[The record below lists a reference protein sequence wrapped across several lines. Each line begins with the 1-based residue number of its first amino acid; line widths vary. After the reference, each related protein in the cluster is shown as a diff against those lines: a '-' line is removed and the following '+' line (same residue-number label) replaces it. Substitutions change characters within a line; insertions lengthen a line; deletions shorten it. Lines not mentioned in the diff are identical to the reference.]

1 MTPERLLYLLIL
13 MKDIPIEY
21 LFIDE
26 AHKISKKDGRSAFY
40 YKVVDMLSQRSTP
53 PHIIFASPNIPNPE
67 VYLQLIPDVANRE
80 NYKIATKFSPV
91 NQEKFLIDFK
101 CFELHYYNE
110 ATQKLTKYCSFPEDK
125 GLLDFVHE
133 LGEGARSIVY
143 SNSKDNVVEYALQ
156 YATQL
161 QPLHDS
167 DLDVLAQDI
176 RQDVHGD
183 YYLADIVE
191 KGVAYHMGYLP
202 STIRARIESLYK
214 DGKIHTLF
222 CTSTLLEGVNLP
234 ADNLFITSHKNGGD
248 MSPVDFRNLMGR
260 VGRIEF
266 NLYGNVFLVCIK
278 RKTKKERFLHL
289 LQEKIVPQQL
299 SLATALTPEQKTG
312 IVSVLKSGQAE
323 IPKDGSLPPAEYSLI
338 RKVANILLKDIV
350 SGRASRVKKE
360 FSDVLSPEDE
370 AAIVAAFAGREH
382 SLDDDINL
390 SLDQTERLAREIRS
404 GRLHYPAIRIGG
416 KADYNELRN
425 FLERLCDIFK
435 WETYEYDTLGFR
447 NKLSG
452 AHTKLSH
459 YAFVLNQWVSGM
471 SLNHMVTDSI
481 DYYRSTGKGK
491 VLPSELISELINDK
505 RHYEWLPVSLTET
518 GPYKDVLS
526 YFSSILGIEVIRPED
541 LRSYFNDNH
550 SFLENRDND
559 WLVRLYKL
567 YETVPNIFSE
577 SNYRNILDAVIV
589 RTASNRMVA
598 PYRKSQSSY
607 LPNVF
612 LPSKKA
618 MQAEVEFVHPYL
630 FEKCR
635 AFFENVLHLKTPNE
649 YEHFVKS
656 LEKRYAGTDFSGSFE
671 EHVQD
676 IHALVKYLRNSD
688 YEADLRQIVRK
699 AFYIKCRSGGK
710 AYWARPHSKVI
721 RFPQSETGLMLEQ
734 YYKGIAP
741 DIYFVD
747 FDAYQSAGITFDDLR
762 ALGVTDKIITGDEK
776 TWGEY
781 YTGNPGRQPEWRTTG
796 DFRWKL
802 GIDKLE
808 EALLYISQH
817 AKAKDAL
824 IKSQVIFK
832 TLQENMSRL
841 VGTVYIGGGTPNKYD
856 EPADVIHTLNRDGF
870 NWRFSDWNGKWLY
883 TESGELVSHKAISK
897 HDLNKAL
904 YGKVSLDSNL
914 YDILGFKKGKID
926 QHEAIVKDYDALPDE
941 KKQSYFEIELERRFH
956 ITPEQLSR
964 EFGGLSLQEG
974 SSGQSEEDEFEFP
987 TGSVKN
993 WEALKKHAAQIL
1005 SYASPTVYATVV
1017 RRIRVSRP
1025 QDDVRAYLMNMYR
1038 VNSSYRYACQLCHKP
1053 FSNVEMCQLE
1063 QKPDVELDPLNVCL
1077 CPNCAAKFRTLRND
1091 KYLADRLIDS
1101 ILDVSENEIEEN
1113 DHVSV
1118 AINDY
1123 DFWFTP
1129 THIAEIIELLKL
1141 KKKAAEERKAQPQ
1154 TASKPNAKAVAKAP
1168 ESNRAAPVQPV
1179 KEETPPSTPEPEEE
1193 GLQSDTSAYGE
1204 LIGRRVFHKSKKAY
1218 ARVVGCDGEYV
1229 VLNFESGDKAGQDVR
1244 YNLTMCLNNGWIEV
1258 VD

>member
-1 MTPERLLYLLIL
+1 MEETTIGAVLFDGIEENPYLNELYDAILYNYGRQLFGLTNLPEKEISVPAALRFADILSKSVHTQNEETHKLWAQEIVALLNALRPDDELIQYYLGSVLTSVSNFRGVSLKAADYVSADFLDRIFTQVSKEYLRIPEAENEYFFRAQKEIYEKFNEPYFSYSAPTSLGKSYIMRTFIREQIAKGKQCNFAIIVPTKALINETTEKLTEVLGPELKEKNYRIVTSAGAMALEEEHNFIFAMTPERLLYLLIL

-67 VYLQLIPDVANRE
+67 VYLQLILDVANRE

-404 GRLHYPAIRIGG
+404 GTLHYPAIRIGG

-491 VLPSELISELINDK
+491 VKLKGQYVAFKDEAPYVNALISGMLEDIEDVILFRIANYFLRFSQEYRACFPDASFTDWYELVEYGTTNP
-505 RHYEWLPVSLTET
+505 EAVWLQ
-518 GPYKDVLS
+518 
-526 YFSSILGIEVIRPED
+526 
-541 LRSYFNDNH
+541 
-550 SFLENRDND
+550 
-559 WLVRLYKL
+559 
-567 YETVPNIFSE
+567 
-577 SNYRNILDAVIV
+577 RNGFTREAAAYI
-589 RTASNRMVA
+589 T
-598 PYRKSQSSY
+598 
-607 LPNVF
+607 
-612 LPSKKA
+612 
-618 MQAEVEFVHPYL
+618 
-630 FEKCR
+630 
-635 AFFENVLHLKTPNE
+635 
-649 YEHFVKS
+649 
-656 LEKRYAGTDFSGSFE
+656 EKRS
-671 EHVQD
+671 
-676 IHALVKYLRNSD
+676 
-688 YEADLRQIVRK
+688 
-699 AFYIKCRSGGK
+699 
-710 AYWARPHSKVI
+710 
-721 RFPQSETGLMLEQ
+721 Q
-734 YYKGIAP
+734 Y
-741 DIYFVD
+741 
-747 FDAYQSAGITFDDLR
+747 ITFDDNDQLR
-762 ALGVTDKIITGDEK
+762 LK
-776 TWGEY
+776 
-781 YTGNPGRQPEWRTTG
+781 P
-796 DFRWKL
+796 
-802 GIDKLE
+802 
-808 EALLYISQH
+808 ALLECENRSIRRE
-817 AKAKDAL
+817 AE
-824 IKSQVIFK
+824 QVQYNSPEIY
-832 TLQENMSRL
+832 L
-841 VGTVYIGGGTPNKYD
+841 
-856 EPADVIHTLNRDGF
+856 
-870 NWRFSDWNGKWLY
+870 
-883 TESGELVSHKAISK
+883 ES
-897 HDLNKAL
+897 
-904 YGKVSLDSNL
+904 
-914 YDILGFKKGKID
+914 
-926 QHEAIVKDYDALPDE
+926 
-941 KKQSYFEIELERRFH
+941 
-956 ITPEQLSR
+956 
-964 EFGGLSLQEG
+964 
-974 SSGQSEEDEFEFP
+974 
-987 TGSVKN
+987 
-993 WEALKKHAAQIL
+993 
-1005 SYASPTVYATVV
+1005 
-1017 RRIRVSRP
+1017 
-1025 QDDVRAYLMNMYR
+1025 
-1038 VNSSYRYACQLCHKP
+1038 
-1053 FSNVEMCQLE
+1053 
-1063 QKPDVELDPLNVCL
+1063 
-1077 CPNCAAKFRTLRND
+1077 
-1091 KYLADRLIDS
+1091 
-1101 ILDVSENEIEEN
+1101 
-1113 DHVSV
+1113 
-1118 AINDY
+1118 
-1123 DFWFTP
+1123 
-1129 THIAEIIELLKL
+1129 
-1141 KKKAAEERKAQPQ
+1141 
-1154 TASKPNAKAVAKAP
+1154 
-1168 ESNRAAPVQPV
+1168 
-1179 KEETPPSTPEPEEE
+1179 
-1193 GLQSDTSAYGE
+1193 
-1204 LIGRRVFHKSKKAY
+1204 
-1218 ARVVGCDGEYV
+1218 
-1229 VLNFESGDKAGQDVR
+1229 
-1244 YNLTMCLNNGWIEV
+1244 
-1258 VD
+1258 

>member
-1 MTPERLLYLLIL
+1 MEETTIGAVLFDGIEENPYLNELYDAILYNYGRQLFGLTNLPEKEISVPAALRFADILSKSVHTQNEETHKLWAQEIVALLNALRPDDELIQYYLGSVLTSVSNFRGVSLKAADYVSADFLDRIFTQVSKEYLRIPEAENEYFFRAQKEIYEKFNEPYFSYSAPTSLGKSYIMRTFIREQIAKGKQCNFAIIVPTKALINETTEKLTEVLGPELKEKNYRIVTSAGAMALEEEHNFIFAMTPERLLYLLIL

-382 SLDDDINL
+382 SLDSDINL

-447 NKLSG
+447 NKSSG

-491 VLPSELISELINDK
+491 VKLKGQYVAFKDEAPYVNALISGMLEDIEDVILFRIANYFLRFSQEYRACFPDASFTDWYELVEYGTTNP
-505 RHYEWLPVSLTET
+505 EAVWLQ
-518 GPYKDVLS
+518 
-526 YFSSILGIEVIRPED
+526 
-541 LRSYFNDNH
+541 
-550 SFLENRDND
+550 
-559 WLVRLYKL
+559 
-567 YETVPNIFSE
+567 
-577 SNYRNILDAVIV
+577 RNGFTREAAAYI
-589 RTASNRMVA
+589 T
-598 PYRKSQSSY
+598 
-607 LPNVF
+607 
-612 LPSKKA
+612 
-618 MQAEVEFVHPYL
+618 
-630 FEKCR
+630 
-635 AFFENVLHLKTPNE
+635 
-649 YEHFVKS
+649 
-656 LEKRYAGTDFSGSFE
+656 EKRS
-671 EHVQD
+671 
-676 IHALVKYLRNSD
+676 
-688 YEADLRQIVRK
+688 
-699 AFYIKCRSGGK
+699 
-710 AYWARPHSKVI
+710 
-721 RFPQSETGLMLEQ
+721 Q
-734 YYKGIAP
+734 Y
-741 DIYFVD
+741 
-747 FDAYQSAGITFDDLR
+747 ITFDDNDQLR
-762 ALGVTDKIITGDEK
+762 LK
-776 TWGEY
+776 
-781 YTGNPGRQPEWRTTG
+781 P
-796 DFRWKL
+796 
-802 GIDKLE
+802 
-808 EALLYISQH
+808 ALLECENRSIRRE
-817 AKAKDAL
+817 AE
-824 IKSQVIFK
+824 QVQYNSPEIY
-832 TLQENMSRL
+832 L
-841 VGTVYIGGGTPNKYD
+841 
-856 EPADVIHTLNRDGF
+856 
-870 NWRFSDWNGKWLY
+870 
-883 TESGELVSHKAISK
+883 ES
-897 HDLNKAL
+897 
-904 YGKVSLDSNL
+904 
-914 YDILGFKKGKID
+914 
-926 QHEAIVKDYDALPDE
+926 
-941 KKQSYFEIELERRFH
+941 
-956 ITPEQLSR
+956 
-964 EFGGLSLQEG
+964 
-974 SSGQSEEDEFEFP
+974 
-987 TGSVKN
+987 
-993 WEALKKHAAQIL
+993 
-1005 SYASPTVYATVV
+1005 
-1017 RRIRVSRP
+1017 
-1025 QDDVRAYLMNMYR
+1025 
-1038 VNSSYRYACQLCHKP
+1038 
-1053 FSNVEMCQLE
+1053 
-1063 QKPDVELDPLNVCL
+1063 
-1077 CPNCAAKFRTLRND
+1077 
-1091 KYLADRLIDS
+1091 
-1101 ILDVSENEIEEN
+1101 
-1113 DHVSV
+1113 
-1118 AINDY
+1118 
-1123 DFWFTP
+1123 
-1129 THIAEIIELLKL
+1129 
-1141 KKKAAEERKAQPQ
+1141 
-1154 TASKPNAKAVAKAP
+1154 
-1168 ESNRAAPVQPV
+1168 
-1179 KEETPPSTPEPEEE
+1179 
-1193 GLQSDTSAYGE
+1193 
-1204 LIGRRVFHKSKKAY
+1204 
-1218 ARVVGCDGEYV
+1218 
-1229 VLNFESGDKAGQDVR
+1229 
-1244 YNLTMCLNNGWIEV
+1244 
-1258 VD
+1258 

>member
-1 MTPERLLYLLIL
+1 MEETTIGAVLFDGIEENLYLNELYDAILYNYGRQLFGLTNLPEKEISVPAALRFADILSKSVHTQNEETHKLWAQEIVALLNALRPDDELIQYYLGSVLTSVSNFRGVSLKAADYVSADLLDRVFTQVSKEYLRIPEAENEYFFRAQKEIYEKFNEPYFSYSAPTSLGKSYIMRTFIREQIAKGRQCNFAIIVPTKALINETTEKLTEVLGPELKEKNYRIVTSAGAMALEEEHNFIFAMTPERLLYLLIL

-40 YKVVDMLSQRSTP
+40 YKVVDMLSQRSAP

-447 NKLSG
+447 NKSSG

-471 SLNHMVTDSI
+471 SLSHMVTDSI

-491 VLPSELISELINDK
+491 VKLKGQYVAFKDEAPYVNALISGMLEDIEDVILFRIANYFLRFSQEYRACFPDASFTDWYELVEYGTTNP
-505 RHYEWLPVSLTET
+505 EAVWLQ
-518 GPYKDVLS
+518 
-526 YFSSILGIEVIRPED
+526 
-541 LRSYFNDNH
+541 
-550 SFLENRDND
+550 
-559 WLVRLYKL
+559 
-567 YETVPNIFSE
+567 
-577 SNYRNILDAVIV
+577 RNGFTREAAAYI
-589 RTASNRMVA
+589 T
-598 PYRKSQSSY
+598 
-607 LPNVF
+607 
-612 LPSKKA
+612 
-618 MQAEVEFVHPYL
+618 
-630 FEKCR
+630 
-635 AFFENVLHLKTPNE
+635 
-649 YEHFVKS
+649 
-656 LEKRYAGTDFSGSFE
+656 EKRS
-671 EHVQD
+671 
-676 IHALVKYLRNSD
+676 
-688 YEADLRQIVRK
+688 
-699 AFYIKCRSGGK
+699 
-710 AYWARPHSKVI
+710 
-721 RFPQSETGLMLEQ
+721 Q
-734 YYKGIAP
+734 Y
-741 DIYFVD
+741 
-747 FDAYQSAGITFDDLR
+747 ITFDDNDQLR
-762 ALGVTDKIITGDEK
+762 LK
-776 TWGEY
+776 
-781 YTGNPGRQPEWRTTG
+781 P
-796 DFRWKL
+796 
-802 GIDKLE
+802 
-808 EALLYISQH
+808 ALLECENRSIRRE
-817 AKAKDAL
+817 AE
-824 IKSQVIFK
+824 QV
-832 TLQENMSRL
+832 QYNS
-841 VGTVYIGGGTPNKYD
+841 P
-856 EPADVIHTLNRDGF
+856 
-870 NWRFSDWNGKWLY
+870 
-883 TESGELVSHKAISK
+883 
-897 HDLNKAL
+897 
-904 YGKVSLDSNL
+904 
-914 YDILGFKKGKID
+914 
-926 QHEAIVKDYDALPDE
+926 
-941 KKQSYFEIELERRFH
+941 EI
-956 ITPEQLSR
+956 
-964 EFGGLSLQEG
+964 
-974 SSGQSEEDEFEFP
+974 
-987 TGSVKN
+987 
-993 WEALKKHAAQIL
+993 
-1005 SYASPTVYATVV
+1005 
-1017 RRIRVSRP
+1017 
-1025 QDDVRAYLMNMYR
+1025 
-1038 VNSSYRYACQLCHKP
+1038 
-1053 FSNVEMCQLE
+1053 
-1063 QKPDVELDPLNVCL
+1063 
-1077 CPNCAAKFRTLRND
+1077 
-1091 KYLADRLIDS
+1091 YLAS
-1101 ILDVSENEIEEN
+1101 
-1113 DHVSV
+1113 
-1118 AINDY
+1118 
-1123 DFWFTP
+1123 
-1129 THIAEIIELLKL
+1129 
-1141 KKKAAEERKAQPQ
+1141 
-1154 TASKPNAKAVAKAP
+1154 
-1168 ESNRAAPVQPV
+1168 
-1179 KEETPPSTPEPEEE
+1179 
-1193 GLQSDTSAYGE
+1193 
-1204 LIGRRVFHKSKKAY
+1204 
-1218 ARVVGCDGEYV
+1218 
-1229 VLNFESGDKAGQDVR
+1229 
-1244 YNLTMCLNNGWIEV
+1244 
-1258 VD
+1258 

>member
-1 MTPERLLYLLIL
+1 MEETTIGAVLFDGIEENPYLNELYDAILYNYGRQLFGLTNLPEKEISVPAALRFADILSKSVHTQNEETHKLWAQEIVALLNALRPDDELIQYYLGSVLTSVSNFRGVSLKAADYVSADLLDRIFTQVSKEYLRIPEAENEYFFRAQKEIYEKFNEPYFSYSAPTSLGKSYIMRTFIREQIAKGKQCNFAIIVPTKALINETTEKLTEVLGPELKEKNYRIVTSAGAMALEEEHNFIFAMTPERLLYLLIL

-323 IPKDGSLPPAEYSLI
+323 TPKDGSLPPAEYSLI

-390 SLDQTERLAREIRS
+390 SLDQTEQLAREIRS

-447 NKLSG
+447 NKSSG

-491 VLPSELISELINDK
+491 VKLKGQYVAFKDEAPYVNALISGMLEDIEDVILFRIANYFLRFSQEYRACFPDASFTDWYELVEYGTTNP
-505 RHYEWLPVSLTET
+505 EAVWLQ
-518 GPYKDVLS
+518 
-526 YFSSILGIEVIRPED
+526 
-541 LRSYFNDNH
+541 
-550 SFLENRDND
+550 
-559 WLVRLYKL
+559 
-567 YETVPNIFSE
+567 
-577 SNYRNILDAVIV
+577 RNGFTREAAAYI
-589 RTASNRMVA
+589 T
-598 PYRKSQSSY
+598 
-607 LPNVF
+607 
-612 LPSKKA
+612 
-618 MQAEVEFVHPYL
+618 
-630 FEKCR
+630 
-635 AFFENVLHLKTPNE
+635 
-649 YEHFVKS
+649 
-656 LEKRYAGTDFSGSFE
+656 EKRS
-671 EHVQD
+671 
-676 IHALVKYLRNSD
+676 
-688 YEADLRQIVRK
+688 
-699 AFYIKCRSGGK
+699 
-710 AYWARPHSKVI
+710 
-721 RFPQSETGLMLEQ
+721 Q
-734 YYKGIAP
+734 Y
-741 DIYFVD
+741 
-747 FDAYQSAGITFDDLR
+747 ITFDDNDQLR
-762 ALGVTDKIITGDEK
+762 LK
-776 TWGEY
+776 
-781 YTGNPGRQPEWRTTG
+781 P
-796 DFRWKL
+796 
-802 GIDKLE
+802 
-808 EALLYISQH
+808 ALLECENRSIRRE
-817 AKAKDAL
+817 AE
-824 IKSQVIFK
+824 QVQYNSPEIY
-832 TLQENMSRL
+832 L
-841 VGTVYIGGGTPNKYD
+841 
-856 EPADVIHTLNRDGF
+856 
-870 NWRFSDWNGKWLY
+870 
-883 TESGELVSHKAISK
+883 ES
-897 HDLNKAL
+897 
-904 YGKVSLDSNL
+904 
-914 YDILGFKKGKID
+914 
-926 QHEAIVKDYDALPDE
+926 
-941 KKQSYFEIELERRFH
+941 
-956 ITPEQLSR
+956 
-964 EFGGLSLQEG
+964 
-974 SSGQSEEDEFEFP
+974 
-987 TGSVKN
+987 
-993 WEALKKHAAQIL
+993 
-1005 SYASPTVYATVV
+1005 
-1017 RRIRVSRP
+1017 
-1025 QDDVRAYLMNMYR
+1025 
-1038 VNSSYRYACQLCHKP
+1038 
-1053 FSNVEMCQLE
+1053 
-1063 QKPDVELDPLNVCL
+1063 
-1077 CPNCAAKFRTLRND
+1077 
-1091 KYLADRLIDS
+1091 
-1101 ILDVSENEIEEN
+1101 
-1113 DHVSV
+1113 
-1118 AINDY
+1118 
-1123 DFWFTP
+1123 
-1129 THIAEIIELLKL
+1129 
-1141 KKKAAEERKAQPQ
+1141 
-1154 TASKPNAKAVAKAP
+1154 
-1168 ESNRAAPVQPV
+1168 
-1179 KEETPPSTPEPEEE
+1179 
-1193 GLQSDTSAYGE
+1193 
-1204 LIGRRVFHKSKKAY
+1204 
-1218 ARVVGCDGEYV
+1218 
-1229 VLNFESGDKAGQDVR
+1229 
-1244 YNLTMCLNNGWIEV
+1244 
-1258 VD
+1258 

>member
-1 MTPERLLYLLIL
+1 MEETTIGAVLFDGIEENPYLNELYDAILYNYGRQLFGLTNLPEKEISVPAALRFADILSKSVHTQNEETHKLWAQEIVALLNALRPDDELIQYYLGSVLTSVSNFRGVSLKAADYVSADFLDRIFTQVSKEYLRIPEAENEYFFRAQKEIYEKFNEPYFSYSAPTSLGKSYIMRTFIREQIAKGKQCNFAIIVPTKALINETTEKLTEVLGPELKEKNYRIVTSAGAMALEEEHNFIFAMTPERLLYLLIL

-370 AAIVAAFAGREH
+370 AAIVAAFAGRKH

-447 NKLSG
+447 NKSSG

-491 VLPSELISELINDK
+491 VKLKGQYVAFKDEAPYVNALISGMLEDIEDVILFRIANYFLRFSQEYRACFPDASFTDWYELVEYGTTNP
-505 RHYEWLPVSLTET
+505 EAVWLQ
-518 GPYKDVLS
+518 
-526 YFSSILGIEVIRPED
+526 
-541 LRSYFNDNH
+541 
-550 SFLENRDND
+550 
-559 WLVRLYKL
+559 
-567 YETVPNIFSE
+567 
-577 SNYRNILDAVIV
+577 RNGFTREAAAYI
-589 RTASNRMVA
+589 T
-598 PYRKSQSSY
+598 
-607 LPNVF
+607 
-612 LPSKKA
+612 
-618 MQAEVEFVHPYL
+618 
-630 FEKCR
+630 
-635 AFFENVLHLKTPNE
+635 
-649 YEHFVKS
+649 
-656 LEKRYAGTDFSGSFE
+656 EKRS
-671 EHVQD
+671 
-676 IHALVKYLRNSD
+676 
-688 YEADLRQIVRK
+688 
-699 AFYIKCRSGGK
+699 
-710 AYWARPHSKVI
+710 
-721 RFPQSETGLMLEQ
+721 Q
-734 YYKGIAP
+734 Y
-741 DIYFVD
+741 
-747 FDAYQSAGITFDDLR
+747 ITFDDNDQLR
-762 ALGVTDKIITGDEK
+762 LK
-776 TWGEY
+776 
-781 YTGNPGRQPEWRTTG
+781 P
-796 DFRWKL
+796 
-802 GIDKLE
+802 
-808 EALLYISQH
+808 ALLECENRSIRRE
-817 AKAKDAL
+817 AE
-824 IKSQVIFK
+824 QV
-832 TLQENMSRL
+832 QYNS
-841 VGTVYIGGGTPNKYD
+841 P
-856 EPADVIHTLNRDGF
+856 
-870 NWRFSDWNGKWLY
+870 
-883 TESGELVSHKAISK
+883 
-897 HDLNKAL
+897 
-904 YGKVSLDSNL
+904 
-914 YDILGFKKGKID
+914 
-926 QHEAIVKDYDALPDE
+926 
-941 KKQSYFEIELERRFH
+941 EI
-956 ITPEQLSR
+956 
-964 EFGGLSLQEG
+964 
-974 SSGQSEEDEFEFP
+974 
-987 TGSVKN
+987 
-993 WEALKKHAAQIL
+993 
-1005 SYASPTVYATVV
+1005 
-1017 RRIRVSRP
+1017 
-1025 QDDVRAYLMNMYR
+1025 
-1038 VNSSYRYACQLCHKP
+1038 
-1053 FSNVEMCQLE
+1053 
-1063 QKPDVELDPLNVCL
+1063 
-1077 CPNCAAKFRTLRND
+1077 
-1091 KYLADRLIDS
+1091 YLAS
-1101 ILDVSENEIEEN
+1101 
-1113 DHVSV
+1113 
-1118 AINDY
+1118 
-1123 DFWFTP
+1123 
-1129 THIAEIIELLKL
+1129 
-1141 KKKAAEERKAQPQ
+1141 
-1154 TASKPNAKAVAKAP
+1154 
-1168 ESNRAAPVQPV
+1168 
-1179 KEETPPSTPEPEEE
+1179 
-1193 GLQSDTSAYGE
+1193 
-1204 LIGRRVFHKSKKAY
+1204 
-1218 ARVVGCDGEYV
+1218 
-1229 VLNFESGDKAGQDVR
+1229 
-1244 YNLTMCLNNGWIEV
+1244 
-1258 VD
+1258 

>member
-1 MTPERLLYLLIL
+1 MEETTIGAVLFDGIEENPYINELYDAILYNYGRQLFGLTNLPEKEISVPAALRFADILSKSVHTQNEETHKLWAQEIVALLNALRPDDELIQYYLGSVLTSVSNFRGVSLKAADYVSADFLDRIFTQVSKEYLRIPEAENEYFFRAQKEIYEKFNEPYFSYSAPTSLGKSYIMRTFIREQIAKGKQCNFAIIVPTKALINETTEKLTEVLGPELKEKNYRIVTSAGAMALEEEHNFIFAMTPERLLYLLIL

-447 NKLSG
+447 NKSSG

-481 DYYRSTGKGK
+481 AYYRSTGKGK
-491 VLPSELISELINDK
+491 VKLKGQYVAFKDEAPYVNALISGMLEDIEDVILFRIANYFLRFSQEYRACFPDASFTDWYELVEYGTTNPEAVWLQRNGFTREAAAYITEKRSQYITFGDNDQ
-505 RHYEWLPVSLTET
+505 
-518 GPYKDVLS
+518 
-526 YFSSILGIEVIRPED
+526 
-541 LRSYFNDNH
+541 LR
-550 SFLENRDND
+550 LKPALLECENRSI
-559 WLVRLYKL
+559 RR
-567 YETVPNIFSE
+567 E
-577 SNYRNILDAVIV
+577 
-589 RTASNRMVA
+589 
-598 PYRKSQSSY
+598 
-607 LPNVF
+607 
-612 LPSKKA
+612 
-618 MQAEVEFVHPYL
+618 AEQ
-630 FEKCR
+630 
-635 AFFENVLHLKTPNE
+635 
-649 YEHFVKS
+649 
-656 LEKRYAGTDFSGSFE
+656 
-671 EHVQD
+671 VQ
-676 IHALVKYLRNSD
+676 YNS
-688 YEADLRQIVRK
+688 
-699 AFYIKCRSGGK
+699 
-710 AYWARPHSKVI
+710 
-721 RFPQSETGLMLEQ
+721 
-734 YYKGIAP
+734 
-741 DIYFVD
+741 
-747 FDAYQSAGITFDDLR
+747 
-762 ALGVTDKIITGDEK
+762 
-776 TWGEY
+776 
-781 YTGNPGRQPEWRTTG
+781 PE
-796 DFRWKL
+796 
-802 GIDKLE
+802 I
-808 EALLYISQH
+808 
-817 AKAKDAL
+817 
-824 IKSQVIFK
+824 
-832 TLQENMSRL
+832 
-841 VGTVYIGGGTPNKYD
+841 
-856 EPADVIHTLNRDGF
+856 
-870 NWRFSDWNGKWLY
+870 
-883 TESGELVSHKAISK
+883 
-897 HDLNKAL
+897 
-904 YGKVSLDSNL
+904 
-914 YDILGFKKGKID
+914 
-926 QHEAIVKDYDALPDE
+926 
-941 KKQSYFEIELERRFH
+941 
-956 ITPEQLSR
+956 
-964 EFGGLSLQEG
+964 
-974 SSGQSEEDEFEFP
+974 
-987 TGSVKN
+987 
-993 WEALKKHAAQIL
+993 
-1005 SYASPTVYATVV
+1005 
-1017 RRIRVSRP
+1017 
-1025 QDDVRAYLMNMYR
+1025 
-1038 VNSSYRYACQLCHKP
+1038 
-1053 FSNVEMCQLE
+1053 
-1063 QKPDVELDPLNVCL
+1063 
-1077 CPNCAAKFRTLRND
+1077 
-1091 KYLADRLIDS
+1091 YLAS
-1101 ILDVSENEIEEN
+1101 
-1113 DHVSV
+1113 
-1118 AINDY
+1118 
-1123 DFWFTP
+1123 
-1129 THIAEIIELLKL
+1129 
-1141 KKKAAEERKAQPQ
+1141 
-1154 TASKPNAKAVAKAP
+1154 
-1168 ESNRAAPVQPV
+1168 
-1179 KEETPPSTPEPEEE
+1179 
-1193 GLQSDTSAYGE
+1193 
-1204 LIGRRVFHKSKKAY
+1204 
-1218 ARVVGCDGEYV
+1218 
-1229 VLNFESGDKAGQDVR
+1229 
-1244 YNLTMCLNNGWIEV
+1244 
-1258 VD
+1258 

>member
-1 MTPERLLYLLIL
+1 MEETTIGAVLFDGIEENPYLNELYDAILYNYGRQLFGLTNLPEKEISVPAALRFADILSKSVHTQNEETHKLWAQEIVALLNALRPDDELIQYYLGSVLTSVSNFRGVSLKAADYVSADFLDRIFTQVSKEYLRIPEAENEYFFRAQKEIYEKFNEPYFSYSAPTSLGKSYIMRTFIREQIAKGKQCNFAIIVPTKALINETTEKLTEVLGPELKEKNYRIVTSAGAMALEEEHNFIFAMTPERLLYLLIL

-110 ATQKLTKYCSFPEDK
+110 ATQKLTKYCSFPENK

-234 ADNLFITSHKNGGD
+234 VDNLFITSHKNGGD

-447 NKLSG
+447 NKSSG

-491 VLPSELISELINDK
+491 VKLKGQYVAFKDEAPYVNALISGMLEDIEDVILFRIANYFLRFSQEYRACFPDASFTDWYELVEYGTTNP
-505 RHYEWLPVSLTET
+505 EAVWLQ
-518 GPYKDVLS
+518 
-526 YFSSILGIEVIRPED
+526 
-541 LRSYFNDNH
+541 
-550 SFLENRDND
+550 
-559 WLVRLYKL
+559 
-567 YETVPNIFSE
+567 
-577 SNYRNILDAVIV
+577 RNGFTREAAAYI
-589 RTASNRMVA
+589 T
-598 PYRKSQSSY
+598 
-607 LPNVF
+607 
-612 LPSKKA
+612 
-618 MQAEVEFVHPYL
+618 
-630 FEKCR
+630 
-635 AFFENVLHLKTPNE
+635 
-649 YEHFVKS
+649 
-656 LEKRYAGTDFSGSFE
+656 EKRS
-671 EHVQD
+671 
-676 IHALVKYLRNSD
+676 
-688 YEADLRQIVRK
+688 
-699 AFYIKCRSGGK
+699 
-710 AYWARPHSKVI
+710 
-721 RFPQSETGLMLEQ
+721 Q
-734 YYKGIAP
+734 Y
-741 DIYFVD
+741 
-747 FDAYQSAGITFDDLR
+747 ITFDDNDQLR
-762 ALGVTDKIITGDEK
+762 LK
-776 TWGEY
+776 
-781 YTGNPGRQPEWRTTG
+781 P
-796 DFRWKL
+796 
-802 GIDKLE
+802 
-808 EALLYISQH
+808 ALLECENRSIRRE
-817 AKAKDAL
+817 AE
-824 IKSQVIFK
+824 QV
-832 TLQENMSRL
+832 QYNS
-841 VGTVYIGGGTPNKYD
+841 P
-856 EPADVIHTLNRDGF
+856 
-870 NWRFSDWNGKWLY
+870 
-883 TESGELVSHKAISK
+883 
-897 HDLNKAL
+897 
-904 YGKVSLDSNL
+904 
-914 YDILGFKKGKID
+914 
-926 QHEAIVKDYDALPDE
+926 
-941 KKQSYFEIELERRFH
+941 EI
-956 ITPEQLSR
+956 
-964 EFGGLSLQEG
+964 
-974 SSGQSEEDEFEFP
+974 
-987 TGSVKN
+987 
-993 WEALKKHAAQIL
+993 
-1005 SYASPTVYATVV
+1005 
-1017 RRIRVSRP
+1017 
-1025 QDDVRAYLMNMYR
+1025 
-1038 VNSSYRYACQLCHKP
+1038 
-1053 FSNVEMCQLE
+1053 
-1063 QKPDVELDPLNVCL
+1063 
-1077 CPNCAAKFRTLRND
+1077 
-1091 KYLADRLIDS
+1091 YLAS
-1101 ILDVSENEIEEN
+1101 
-1113 DHVSV
+1113 
-1118 AINDY
+1118 
-1123 DFWFTP
+1123 
-1129 THIAEIIELLKL
+1129 
-1141 KKKAAEERKAQPQ
+1141 
-1154 TASKPNAKAVAKAP
+1154 
-1168 ESNRAAPVQPV
+1168 
-1179 KEETPPSTPEPEEE
+1179 
-1193 GLQSDTSAYGE
+1193 
-1204 LIGRRVFHKSKKAY
+1204 
-1218 ARVVGCDGEYV
+1218 
-1229 VLNFESGDKAGQDVR
+1229 
-1244 YNLTMCLNNGWIEV
+1244 
-1258 VD
+1258 

>member
-1 MTPERLLYLLIL
+1 MEETTIGAVLFDGIEENPYLNELYDAILYNYGRQLFGLTNLPEKEISVPAALRFADILSKSVHTQNEETHKLWAQEIVALLNALRPDDELIQYYLGSVLTSVSNFRGVSLKAADYVSADFLDRIFTQVSKEYLRIPEAENEYFFRAQKEIYEKFNEPYFSYSAPTSLGKSYIMRTFIREQIAKGKQCNFAIIVPTKALINETTEKLTEVLGPELKEKNYRIVTSAGAMALEEEHNFIFAMTPERLLYLLIL

-350 SGRASRVKKE
+350 SGRVSRVKKE

-447 NKLSG
+447 NKSSG

-491 VLPSELISELINDK
+491 VKLKGQYVAFKDEAPYVNALISGMLEDIEDVILFRIANYFLRFSQEYRACFPDASFTDWYELVEYGTTNP
-505 RHYEWLPVSLTET
+505 EAVWLQ
-518 GPYKDVLS
+518 
-526 YFSSILGIEVIRPED
+526 
-541 LRSYFNDNH
+541 
-550 SFLENRDND
+550 
-559 WLVRLYKL
+559 
-567 YETVPNIFSE
+567 
-577 SNYRNILDAVIV
+577 RNGFTREAAAYI
-589 RTASNRMVA
+589 T
-598 PYRKSQSSY
+598 
-607 LPNVF
+607 
-612 LPSKKA
+612 
-618 MQAEVEFVHPYL
+618 
-630 FEKCR
+630 
-635 AFFENVLHLKTPNE
+635 
-649 YEHFVKS
+649 
-656 LEKRYAGTDFSGSFE
+656 EKRS
-671 EHVQD
+671 
-676 IHALVKYLRNSD
+676 
-688 YEADLRQIVRK
+688 
-699 AFYIKCRSGGK
+699 
-710 AYWARPHSKVI
+710 
-721 RFPQSETGLMLEQ
+721 Q
-734 YYKGIAP
+734 Y
-741 DIYFVD
+741 
-747 FDAYQSAGITFDDLR
+747 ITFDDNDQLR
-762 ALGVTDKIITGDEK
+762 LK
-776 TWGEY
+776 
-781 YTGNPGRQPEWRTTG
+781 P
-796 DFRWKL
+796 
-802 GIDKLE
+802 
-808 EALLYISQH
+808 ALLECENRSIRRE
-817 AKAKDAL
+817 AE
-824 IKSQVIFK
+824 QV
-832 TLQENMSRL
+832 QYNS
-841 VGTVYIGGGTPNKYD
+841 P
-856 EPADVIHTLNRDGF
+856 
-870 NWRFSDWNGKWLY
+870 
-883 TESGELVSHKAISK
+883 
-897 HDLNKAL
+897 
-904 YGKVSLDSNL
+904 
-914 YDILGFKKGKID
+914 
-926 QHEAIVKDYDALPDE
+926 
-941 KKQSYFEIELERRFH
+941 EI
-956 ITPEQLSR
+956 
-964 EFGGLSLQEG
+964 
-974 SSGQSEEDEFEFP
+974 
-987 TGSVKN
+987 
-993 WEALKKHAAQIL
+993 
-1005 SYASPTVYATVV
+1005 
-1017 RRIRVSRP
+1017 
-1025 QDDVRAYLMNMYR
+1025 
-1038 VNSSYRYACQLCHKP
+1038 
-1053 FSNVEMCQLE
+1053 
-1063 QKPDVELDPLNVCL
+1063 
-1077 CPNCAAKFRTLRND
+1077 
-1091 KYLADRLIDS
+1091 YLAS
-1101 ILDVSENEIEEN
+1101 
-1113 DHVSV
+1113 
-1118 AINDY
+1118 
-1123 DFWFTP
+1123 
-1129 THIAEIIELLKL
+1129 
-1141 KKKAAEERKAQPQ
+1141 
-1154 TASKPNAKAVAKAP
+1154 
-1168 ESNRAAPVQPV
+1168 
-1179 KEETPPSTPEPEEE
+1179 
-1193 GLQSDTSAYGE
+1193 
-1204 LIGRRVFHKSKKAY
+1204 
-1218 ARVVGCDGEYV
+1218 
-1229 VLNFESGDKAGQDVR
+1229 
-1244 YNLTMCLNNGWIEV
+1244 
-1258 VD
+1258 

>member
-1 MTPERLLYLLIL
+1 MEETTIGAVLFDGIEENPYLNELYDAILYNYGRQLFGLTNLPEKEISVPAALRFADILSKSVHTQNEETHKLWAQEIVALLNALRPDDELIQYYLGSVLTSVSNFRGVSLKAADYVSADLLDRIFTQVSKEYLRIPEAENEYFFRAQKEIYEKFNEPYFSYSAPTSLGKSYIMRTFIREQIAKGKQCNFAIIVPTKALINETTEKLTEVLGPELKEKNYRIVTSAGAMALEEEHNFIFAMTPERLLYLLIL

-323 IPKDGSLPPAEYSLI
+323 IQKDGSLPPAEYSLI

-390 SLDQTERLAREIRS
+390 SLDQTEQLAREIRS

-447 NKLSG
+447 NKSSG

-491 VLPSELISELINDK
+491 VKLKGQYVAFKDEAPYVNALISGMLEDIEDVILFRIANYFLRFSQEYRACFPDASFTDWYELVEYGTTNP
-505 RHYEWLPVSLTET
+505 EAVWLQ
-518 GPYKDVLS
+518 
-526 YFSSILGIEVIRPED
+526 
-541 LRSYFNDNH
+541 
-550 SFLENRDND
+550 
-559 WLVRLYKL
+559 
-567 YETVPNIFSE
+567 
-577 SNYRNILDAVIV
+577 RNGFTREAAAYI
-589 RTASNRMVA
+589 T
-598 PYRKSQSSY
+598 
-607 LPNVF
+607 
-612 LPSKKA
+612 
-618 MQAEVEFVHPYL
+618 
-630 FEKCR
+630 
-635 AFFENVLHLKTPNE
+635 
-649 YEHFVKS
+649 
-656 LEKRYAGTDFSGSFE
+656 EKRS
-671 EHVQD
+671 
-676 IHALVKYLRNSD
+676 
-688 YEADLRQIVRK
+688 
-699 AFYIKCRSGGK
+699 
-710 AYWARPHSKVI
+710 
-721 RFPQSETGLMLEQ
+721 Q
-734 YYKGIAP
+734 Y
-741 DIYFVD
+741 
-747 FDAYQSAGITFDDLR
+747 ITFDDNDQLR
-762 ALGVTDKIITGDEK
+762 LK
-776 TWGEY
+776 
-781 YTGNPGRQPEWRTTG
+781 P
-796 DFRWKL
+796 
-802 GIDKLE
+802 
-808 EALLYISQH
+808 ALLECENRSIRRE
-817 AKAKDAL
+817 AE
-824 IKSQVIFK
+824 QVQYNSPEIY
-832 TLQENMSRL
+832 L
-841 VGTVYIGGGTPNKYD
+841 
-856 EPADVIHTLNRDGF
+856 
-870 NWRFSDWNGKWLY
+870 
-883 TESGELVSHKAISK
+883 ES
-897 HDLNKAL
+897 
-904 YGKVSLDSNL
+904 
-914 YDILGFKKGKID
+914 
-926 QHEAIVKDYDALPDE
+926 
-941 KKQSYFEIELERRFH
+941 
-956 ITPEQLSR
+956 
-964 EFGGLSLQEG
+964 
-974 SSGQSEEDEFEFP
+974 
-987 TGSVKN
+987 
-993 WEALKKHAAQIL
+993 
-1005 SYASPTVYATVV
+1005 
-1017 RRIRVSRP
+1017 
-1025 QDDVRAYLMNMYR
+1025 
-1038 VNSSYRYACQLCHKP
+1038 
-1053 FSNVEMCQLE
+1053 
-1063 QKPDVELDPLNVCL
+1063 
-1077 CPNCAAKFRTLRND
+1077 
-1091 KYLADRLIDS
+1091 
-1101 ILDVSENEIEEN
+1101 
-1113 DHVSV
+1113 
-1118 AINDY
+1118 
-1123 DFWFTP
+1123 
-1129 THIAEIIELLKL
+1129 
-1141 KKKAAEERKAQPQ
+1141 
-1154 TASKPNAKAVAKAP
+1154 
-1168 ESNRAAPVQPV
+1168 
-1179 KEETPPSTPEPEEE
+1179 
-1193 GLQSDTSAYGE
+1193 
-1204 LIGRRVFHKSKKAY
+1204 
-1218 ARVVGCDGEYV
+1218 
-1229 VLNFESGDKAGQDVR
+1229 
-1244 YNLTMCLNNGWIEV
+1244 
-1258 VD
+1258 

>member
-1 MTPERLLYLLIL
+1 MEETTIGAVLFDGIEENPYLNELYDAILYNYGRQLFGLTNLPEKEISVPAALRFADILSKSVHTQNEETHKLWAQEIVALLNALRPDDELIQYYLGSVLTSVSNFRGVSLKAADYVSADLLDRIFTQVSKEYLRIPEAENEYFFRAQKEIYEKFNEPYFSYSAPTSLGKSYIMRTFIREQIAKGKQCNFAIIVPTKALINETTEKLTEVLGPELKEKNYRIVTSAGAMALEEEHNFIFAMTPERLLYLLIL

-312 IVSVLKSGQAE
+312 MVSVLKSGQAE

-390 SLDQTERLAREIRS
+390 SLDQTEQLAREIRS

-447 NKLSG
+447 NKSSG

-491 VLPSELISELINDK
+491 VKLKGQYVAFKDEAPYVNALISGMLEDIEDVILFRIANYFLRFSQEYRACFPDASFTDWYELVEYGTTNP
-505 RHYEWLPVSLTET
+505 EAVWLQ
-518 GPYKDVLS
+518 
-526 YFSSILGIEVIRPED
+526 
-541 LRSYFNDNH
+541 
-550 SFLENRDND
+550 
-559 WLVRLYKL
+559 
-567 YETVPNIFSE
+567 
-577 SNYRNILDAVIV
+577 RNGFTREAAAYI
-589 RTASNRMVA
+589 T
-598 PYRKSQSSY
+598 
-607 LPNVF
+607 
-612 LPSKKA
+612 
-618 MQAEVEFVHPYL
+618 
-630 FEKCR
+630 
-635 AFFENVLHLKTPNE
+635 
-649 YEHFVKS
+649 
-656 LEKRYAGTDFSGSFE
+656 EKRS
-671 EHVQD
+671 
-676 IHALVKYLRNSD
+676 
-688 YEADLRQIVRK
+688 
-699 AFYIKCRSGGK
+699 
-710 AYWARPHSKVI
+710 
-721 RFPQSETGLMLEQ
+721 Q
-734 YYKGIAP
+734 Y
-741 DIYFVD
+741 
-747 FDAYQSAGITFDDLR
+747 ITFDDNDQLR
-762 ALGVTDKIITGDEK
+762 LK
-776 TWGEY
+776 
-781 YTGNPGRQPEWRTTG
+781 P
-796 DFRWKL
+796 
-802 GIDKLE
+802 
-808 EALLYISQH
+808 ALLECENRSIRRE
-817 AKAKDAL
+817 AE
-824 IKSQVIFK
+824 QVQYNSPEIY
-832 TLQENMSRL
+832 L
-841 VGTVYIGGGTPNKYD
+841 
-856 EPADVIHTLNRDGF
+856 
-870 NWRFSDWNGKWLY
+870 
-883 TESGELVSHKAISK
+883 ES
-897 HDLNKAL
+897 
-904 YGKVSLDSNL
+904 
-914 YDILGFKKGKID
+914 
-926 QHEAIVKDYDALPDE
+926 
-941 KKQSYFEIELERRFH
+941 
-956 ITPEQLSR
+956 
-964 EFGGLSLQEG
+964 
-974 SSGQSEEDEFEFP
+974 
-987 TGSVKN
+987 
-993 WEALKKHAAQIL
+993 
-1005 SYASPTVYATVV
+1005 
-1017 RRIRVSRP
+1017 
-1025 QDDVRAYLMNMYR
+1025 
-1038 VNSSYRYACQLCHKP
+1038 
-1053 FSNVEMCQLE
+1053 
-1063 QKPDVELDPLNVCL
+1063 
-1077 CPNCAAKFRTLRND
+1077 
-1091 KYLADRLIDS
+1091 
-1101 ILDVSENEIEEN
+1101 
-1113 DHVSV
+1113 
-1118 AINDY
+1118 
-1123 DFWFTP
+1123 
-1129 THIAEIIELLKL
+1129 
-1141 KKKAAEERKAQPQ
+1141 
-1154 TASKPNAKAVAKAP
+1154 
-1168 ESNRAAPVQPV
+1168 
-1179 KEETPPSTPEPEEE
+1179 
-1193 GLQSDTSAYGE
+1193 
-1204 LIGRRVFHKSKKAY
+1204 
-1218 ARVVGCDGEYV
+1218 
-1229 VLNFESGDKAGQDVR
+1229 
-1244 YNLTMCLNNGWIEV
+1244 
-1258 VD
+1258 

>member
-1 MTPERLLYLLIL
+1 MEETTIGAVLFDGIEENPYLNELYDAILYNYGRQLFGLTNLPEKEISVPAALRFADILSKSVHTQNEETHKLWAQEIVALLNALRPDDELIQYYLGSVLTSVSNFRGVSLKAADYVSADFLDRIFTQVSKEYLRIPEAENEYFFRAQKEIYEKFNEPYFSYSAPTSLGKSYIMRTFIREQIAKGKQCNFAIIVPTKALINETTEKLTEVLGPELKEKNYRIVTSAGAMALEEEHNFIFAMTPERLLYLLIL

-447 NKLSG
+447 NKSSG

-491 VLPSELISELINDK
+491 VKLKGQYVAFKDEAPYVNALISGMLEDIEDVILFRIANYFLRFSQEYRACFPDASFTDWYELVEYGTTNP
-505 RHYEWLPVSLTET
+505 EAVWLQ
-518 GPYKDVLS
+518 
-526 YFSSILGIEVIRPED
+526 
-541 LRSYFNDNH
+541 
-550 SFLENRDND
+550 
-559 WLVRLYKL
+559 
-567 YETVPNIFSE
+567 
-577 SNYRNILDAVIV
+577 RNGFTREAAAYI
-589 RTASNRMVA
+589 T
-598 PYRKSQSSY
+598 
-607 LPNVF
+607 
-612 LPSKKA
+612 
-618 MQAEVEFVHPYL
+618 
-630 FEKCR
+630 
-635 AFFENVLHLKTPNE
+635 
-649 YEHFVKS
+649 
-656 LEKRYAGTDFSGSFE
+656 EKRS
-671 EHVQD
+671 
-676 IHALVKYLRNSD
+676 
-688 YEADLRQIVRK
+688 
-699 AFYIKCRSGGK
+699 
-710 AYWARPHSKVI
+710 
-721 RFPQSETGLMLEQ
+721 Q
-734 YYKGIAP
+734 Y
-741 DIYFVD
+741 
-747 FDAYQSAGITFDDLR
+747 ITFDDNDQLR
-762 ALGVTDKIITGDEK
+762 LK
-776 TWGEY
+776 
-781 YTGNPGRQPEWRTTG
+781 P
-796 DFRWKL
+796 
-802 GIDKLE
+802 
-808 EALLYISQH
+808 ALLECKNRSIRRE
-817 AKAKDAL
+817 AE
-824 IKSQVIFK
+824 QV
-832 TLQENMSRL
+832 QYNS
-841 VGTVYIGGGTPNKYD
+841 P
-856 EPADVIHTLNRDGF
+856 
-870 NWRFSDWNGKWLY
+870 
-883 TESGELVSHKAISK
+883 
-897 HDLNKAL
+897 
-904 YGKVSLDSNL
+904 
-914 YDILGFKKGKID
+914 
-926 QHEAIVKDYDALPDE
+926 
-941 KKQSYFEIELERRFH
+941 EI
-956 ITPEQLSR
+956 
-964 EFGGLSLQEG
+964 
-974 SSGQSEEDEFEFP
+974 
-987 TGSVKN
+987 
-993 WEALKKHAAQIL
+993 
-1005 SYASPTVYATVV
+1005 
-1017 RRIRVSRP
+1017 
-1025 QDDVRAYLMNMYR
+1025 
-1038 VNSSYRYACQLCHKP
+1038 
-1053 FSNVEMCQLE
+1053 
-1063 QKPDVELDPLNVCL
+1063 
-1077 CPNCAAKFRTLRND
+1077 
-1091 KYLADRLIDS
+1091 YLAS
-1101 ILDVSENEIEEN
+1101 
-1113 DHVSV
+1113 
-1118 AINDY
+1118 
-1123 DFWFTP
+1123 
-1129 THIAEIIELLKL
+1129 
-1141 KKKAAEERKAQPQ
+1141 
-1154 TASKPNAKAVAKAP
+1154 
-1168 ESNRAAPVQPV
+1168 
-1179 KEETPPSTPEPEEE
+1179 
-1193 GLQSDTSAYGE
+1193 
-1204 LIGRRVFHKSKKAY
+1204 
-1218 ARVVGCDGEYV
+1218 
-1229 VLNFESGDKAGQDVR
+1229 
-1244 YNLTMCLNNGWIEV
+1244 
-1258 VD
+1258 

>member
-1 MTPERLLYLLIL
+1 MEETTIGAVLFDGIEENPYLNELYDAILYNYGRQLFGLTNLPEKEISVPAALRFADILSKSVHTQNEETHKLWAQEIVALLNALRPDDELIQYYLGSVLTSVSNFRGVSLKAADYVSADFLDRIFTQVSKEYLRIPEAENEYFFRAQKEIYEKFNEPYFSYSAPTSLGKSYIMRTFIREQIAKGKQCNFAIIVPTKALINETTEKLTEVLGPELKEKNYRIVTSAGAMALEEEHNFIFAMTPERLLYLLIL

-53 PHIIFASPNIPNPE
+53 PHIVFASPNIPNPE

-234 ADNLFITSHKNGGD
+234 ADTLFITSHKNGGD

-447 NKLSG
+447 NKSSG

-491 VLPSELISELINDK
+491 VKLKGQYVAFKDEAPYVNALISGMLEDIEDVILFRIANYFLRFSQEYRACFPDASFTDWYELVEYGTTNP
-505 RHYEWLPVSLTET
+505 EAVWLQ
-518 GPYKDVLS
+518 
-526 YFSSILGIEVIRPED
+526 
-541 LRSYFNDNH
+541 
-550 SFLENRDND
+550 
-559 WLVRLYKL
+559 
-567 YETVPNIFSE
+567 
-577 SNYRNILDAVIV
+577 RNGFTREAAAYI
-589 RTASNRMVA
+589 T
-598 PYRKSQSSY
+598 
-607 LPNVF
+607 
-612 LPSKKA
+612 
-618 MQAEVEFVHPYL
+618 
-630 FEKCR
+630 
-635 AFFENVLHLKTPNE
+635 
-649 YEHFVKS
+649 
-656 LEKRYAGTDFSGSFE
+656 EKRS
-671 EHVQD
+671 
-676 IHALVKYLRNSD
+676 
-688 YEADLRQIVRK
+688 
-699 AFYIKCRSGGK
+699 
-710 AYWARPHSKVI
+710 
-721 RFPQSETGLMLEQ
+721 Q
-734 YYKGIAP
+734 Y
-741 DIYFVD
+741 
-747 FDAYQSAGITFDDLR
+747 ITFDDNDQLR
-762 ALGVTDKIITGDEK
+762 LK
-776 TWGEY
+776 
-781 YTGNPGRQPEWRTTG
+781 P
-796 DFRWKL
+796 
-802 GIDKLE
+802 
-808 EALLYISQH
+808 ALLECENRSIRRE
-817 AKAKDAL
+817 AE
-824 IKSQVIFK
+824 QVQYNSPEIY
-832 TLQENMSRL
+832 L
-841 VGTVYIGGGTPNKYD
+841 
-856 EPADVIHTLNRDGF
+856 
-870 NWRFSDWNGKWLY
+870 
-883 TESGELVSHKAISK
+883 ES
-897 HDLNKAL
+897 
-904 YGKVSLDSNL
+904 
-914 YDILGFKKGKID
+914 
-926 QHEAIVKDYDALPDE
+926 
-941 KKQSYFEIELERRFH
+941 
-956 ITPEQLSR
+956 
-964 EFGGLSLQEG
+964 
-974 SSGQSEEDEFEFP
+974 
-987 TGSVKN
+987 
-993 WEALKKHAAQIL
+993 
-1005 SYASPTVYATVV
+1005 
-1017 RRIRVSRP
+1017 
-1025 QDDVRAYLMNMYR
+1025 
-1038 VNSSYRYACQLCHKP
+1038 
-1053 FSNVEMCQLE
+1053 
-1063 QKPDVELDPLNVCL
+1063 
-1077 CPNCAAKFRTLRND
+1077 
-1091 KYLADRLIDS
+1091 
-1101 ILDVSENEIEEN
+1101 
-1113 DHVSV
+1113 
-1118 AINDY
+1118 
-1123 DFWFTP
+1123 
-1129 THIAEIIELLKL
+1129 
-1141 KKKAAEERKAQPQ
+1141 
-1154 TASKPNAKAVAKAP
+1154 
-1168 ESNRAAPVQPV
+1168 
-1179 KEETPPSTPEPEEE
+1179 
-1193 GLQSDTSAYGE
+1193 
-1204 LIGRRVFHKSKKAY
+1204 
-1218 ARVVGCDGEYV
+1218 
-1229 VLNFESGDKAGQDVR
+1229 
-1244 YNLTMCLNNGWIEV
+1244 
-1258 VD
+1258 

>member
-1 MTPERLLYLLIL
+1 MNIADKILQNQDRDGMLRRSLERIIQLYTDKSHFVYELLQNAEDAGATGIRFVQYSDRLEVMHDGKSFTTENLQGLCDIGQSDKVNDLNQIGEFGVGFKSVFGICETVRLYSSPRKKELAENCHPFAVEIKDFTKPVDIPAVDVPAGYTTLFVFPYSVGFQFSGFKNLAALNEAITKRLKNLGVTTLLFMRHLELIEYEIKIPGKEASGEYLL
-13 MKDIPIEY
+13 DAEPINDHCTRVSAIESEDDKTDES
-21 LFIDE
+21 LSFIKFSMPID
-26 AHKISKKDGRSAFY
+26 SR
-40 YKVVDMLSQRSTP
+40 VSTRT
-53 PHIIFASPNIPNPE
+53 I
-67 VYLQLIPDVANRE
+67 DVAFTVATDKEGKTTFQKAKNPYISVYFPTETESKLDFIVQGPFRTTPNRSSVPADE
-80 NYKIATKFSPV
+80 
-91 NQEKFLIDFK
+91 E
-101 CFELHYYNE
+101 ENE
-110 ATQKLTKYCSFPEDK
+110 ALAEQTAKLLRQSVLELRDM
-125 GLLDFVHE
+125 GLLDLSLIRILPLDEDDFD
-133 LGEGARSIVY
+133 VY
-143 SNSKDNVVEYALQ
+143 
-156 YATQL
+156 
-161 QPLHDS
+161 PLFYPLYEEMR
-167 DLDVLAQDI
+167 DLFSSERVLP
-176 RQDVHGD
+176 V
-183 YYLADIVE
+183 
-191 KGVAYHMGYLP
+191 
-202 STIRARIESLYK
+202 K
-214 DGKIHTLF
+214 DGK
-222 CTSTLLEGVNLP
+222 G
-234 ADNLFITSHKNGGD
+234 
-248 MSPVDFRNLMGR
+248 
-260 VGRIEF
+260 
-266 NLYGNVFLVCIK
+266 Y
-278 RKTKKERFLHL
+278 TK
-289 LQEKIVPQQL
+289 
-299 SLATALTPEQKTG
+299 A
-312 IVSVLKSGQAE
+312 
-323 IPKDGSLPPAEYSLI
+323 
-338 RKVANILLKDIV
+338 ANAVIAR
-350 SGRASRVKKE
+350 S
-360 FSDVLSPEDE
+360 
-370 AAIVAAFAGREH
+370 
-382 SLDDDINL
+382 
-390 SLDQTERLAREIRS
+390 REI
-404 GRLHYPAIRIGG
+404 A
-416 KADYNELRN
+416 EL
-425 FLERLCDIFK
+425 
-435 WETYEYDTLGFR
+435 
-447 NKLSG
+447 
-452 AHTKLSH
+452 
-459 YAFVLNQWVSGM
+459 
-471 SLNHMVTDSI
+471 
-481 DYYRSTGKGK
+481 
-491 VLPSELISELINDK
+491 LPSELISELINGK

-589 RTASNRMVA
+589 RTASNRIVA

-635 AFFENVLHLKTPNE
+635 TFFENVLHLKTPNE

-1005 SYASPTVYATVV
+1005 SYYSFHFRGQSCRLSGKFFQKLFQTSQAGIDRASNSALMGALRFCNIRFAHAKKIV
-1017 RRIRVSRP
+1017 RINPIPLFLRQRGKCLIQPGIFFFPFQNIRRC
-1025 QDDVRAYLMNMYR
+1025 QDNYQSVT
-1038 VNSSYRYACQLCHKP
+1038 
-1053 FSNVEMCQLE
+1053 
-1063 QKPDVELDPLNVCL
+1063 LDIGIIVQRKICFVPVCTQ
-1077 CPNCAAKFRTLRND
+1077 NIS
-1091 KYLADRLIDS
+1091 RLIQL
-1101 ILDVSENEIEEN
+1101 ILMEQISHFVRHFHNGISCIKR
-1113 DHVSV
+1113 V
-1118 AINDY
+1118 
-1123 DFWFTP
+1123 
-1129 THIAEIIELLKL
+1129 II
-1141 KKKAAEERKAQPQ
+1141 PQ
-1154 TASKPNAKAVAKAP
+1154 ID
-1168 ESNRAAPVQPV
+1168 
-1179 KEETPPSTPEPEEE
+1179 
-1193 GLQSDTSAYGE
+1193 L
-1204 LIGRRVFHKSKKAY
+1204 FH
-1218 ARVVGCDGEYV
+1218 
-1229 VLNFESGDKAGQDVR
+1229 
-1244 YNLTMCLNNGWIEV
+1244 
-1258 VD
+1258 

>member
-1 MTPERLLYLLIL
+1 MEETTIGAVLFDGIEENSYLNELYDAILYNYGRQLFGLTNLPEKEISVPAALRFADILSKSVHTQNEETHKLWAQELVALLNALRPDDELIQYYLGSVLTSVSNFRGVSLKAADYVSADLLDRIFTQVSKEYLRIPEAENEYFFRAQKEIYEKFNEPYFSYSAPTSLGKSYIMRTFIREQIAKGKQCNFAIIVPTKALINETTEKLTEVLGPELKEKNYRIVTSAGAMALEEEHNFIFAMTPERLLYLLIL

-67 VYLQLIPDVANRE
+67 VYLQLIPDIANRE

-133 LGEGARSIVY
+133 LDEGARSIVY

-447 NKLSG
+447 NKSSG

-491 VLPSELISELINDK
+491 VKLKGQYVAFKDEAPYVNALISGMLEDIEDVILFRIANYFLRFSQEYRACFPDASFTDWYELVEYGTTNP
-505 RHYEWLPVSLTET
+505 EAVWLQ
-518 GPYKDVLS
+518 
-526 YFSSILGIEVIRPED
+526 
-541 LRSYFNDNH
+541 
-550 SFLENRDND
+550 
-559 WLVRLYKL
+559 
-567 YETVPNIFSE
+567 
-577 SNYRNILDAVIV
+577 RNGFTREAAAYI
-589 RTASNRMVA
+589 T
-598 PYRKSQSSY
+598 
-607 LPNVF
+607 
-612 LPSKKA
+612 
-618 MQAEVEFVHPYL
+618 
-630 FEKCR
+630 
-635 AFFENVLHLKTPNE
+635 
-649 YEHFVKS
+649 
-656 LEKRYAGTDFSGSFE
+656 EKRS
-671 EHVQD
+671 
-676 IHALVKYLRNSD
+676 
-688 YEADLRQIVRK
+688 
-699 AFYIKCRSGGK
+699 
-710 AYWARPHSKVI
+710 
-721 RFPQSETGLMLEQ
+721 Q
-734 YYKGIAP
+734 Y
-741 DIYFVD
+741 
-747 FDAYQSAGITFDDLR
+747 ITFDDNDQLR
-762 ALGVTDKIITGDEK
+762 LK
-776 TWGEY
+776 
-781 YTGNPGRQPEWRTTG
+781 P
-796 DFRWKL
+796 
-802 GIDKLE
+802 
-808 EALLYISQH
+808 ALLECENRSIRRE
-817 AKAKDAL
+817 AE
-824 IKSQVIFK
+824 QV
-832 TLQENMSRL
+832 QYNS
-841 VGTVYIGGGTPNKYD
+841 P
-856 EPADVIHTLNRDGF
+856 
-870 NWRFSDWNGKWLY
+870 
-883 TESGELVSHKAISK
+883 
-897 HDLNKAL
+897 
-904 YGKVSLDSNL
+904 
-914 YDILGFKKGKID
+914 
-926 QHEAIVKDYDALPDE
+926 
-941 KKQSYFEIELERRFH
+941 EIYLEF
-956 ITPEQLSR
+956 
-964 EFGGLSLQEG
+964 
-974 SSGQSEEDEFEFP
+974 
-987 TGSVKN
+987 
-993 WEALKKHAAQIL
+993 
-1005 SYASPTVYATVV
+1005 
-1017 RRIRVSRP
+1017 
-1025 QDDVRAYLMNMYR
+1025 
-1038 VNSSYRYACQLCHKP
+1038 
-1053 FSNVEMCQLE
+1053 
-1063 QKPDVELDPLNVCL
+1063 
-1077 CPNCAAKFRTLRND
+1077 
-1091 KYLADRLIDS
+1091 
-1101 ILDVSENEIEEN
+1101 
-1113 DHVSV
+1113 
-1118 AINDY
+1118 
-1123 DFWFTP
+1123 
-1129 THIAEIIELLKL
+1129 
-1141 KKKAAEERKAQPQ
+1141 
-1154 TASKPNAKAVAKAP
+1154 
-1168 ESNRAAPVQPV
+1168 
-1179 KEETPPSTPEPEEE
+1179 
-1193 GLQSDTSAYGE
+1193 
-1204 LIGRRVFHKSKKAY
+1204 
-1218 ARVVGCDGEYV
+1218 
-1229 VLNFESGDKAGQDVR
+1229 
-1244 YNLTMCLNNGWIEV
+1244 
-1258 VD
+1258 

>member
-1 MTPERLLYLLIL
+1 MEETTIGAVLFDGIEENPYLNELYDAILYNYGRQLFGLTNLPEKEISVPAALRFADILSKSVHTQNEETHKLWAQEIVALLNALRPDDELIQYYLGSVLTSVSNFRGVSLKAADYVSADLLDRIFTQVSKEYLRIPEAENEYFFCAQKEIYEKFNEPYFSYSAPTSLGKSYIMRTFIREQIAKGKQCNFAIIVPTKALINETTEKLTEVLGPELKEKNYRIVTSAGAMALEEEHNFIFAMTPERLLYLLIL

-390 SLDQTERLAREIRS
+390 SLDQTEQLAREIRS

-447 NKLSG
+447 NKSSG

-491 VLPSELISELINDK
+491 VKLKGQYVAFKDEAPYVNALISGMLEDIEDVILFRIANYFLRFSQEYRACFPDASFTDWYELVEYGTTNP
-505 RHYEWLPVSLTET
+505 EAVWLQ
-518 GPYKDVLS
+518 
-526 YFSSILGIEVIRPED
+526 
-541 LRSYFNDNH
+541 
-550 SFLENRDND
+550 
-559 WLVRLYKL
+559 
-567 YETVPNIFSE
+567 
-577 SNYRNILDAVIV
+577 RNGFTREAAAYI
-589 RTASNRMVA
+589 T
-598 PYRKSQSSY
+598 
-607 LPNVF
+607 
-612 LPSKKA
+612 
-618 MQAEVEFVHPYL
+618 
-630 FEKCR
+630 
-635 AFFENVLHLKTPNE
+635 
-649 YEHFVKS
+649 
-656 LEKRYAGTDFSGSFE
+656 EKRS
-671 EHVQD
+671 
-676 IHALVKYLRNSD
+676 
-688 YEADLRQIVRK
+688 
-699 AFYIKCRSGGK
+699 
-710 AYWARPHSKVI
+710 
-721 RFPQSETGLMLEQ
+721 Q
-734 YYKGIAP
+734 Y
-741 DIYFVD
+741 
-747 FDAYQSAGITFDDLR
+747 ITFDDNDQLR
-762 ALGVTDKIITGDEK
+762 LK
-776 TWGEY
+776 
-781 YTGNPGRQPEWRTTG
+781 P
-796 DFRWKL
+796 
-802 GIDKLE
+802 
-808 EALLYISQH
+808 ALLECENRSIRRE
-817 AKAKDAL
+817 AE
-824 IKSQVIFK
+824 QVQYNSPEIY
-832 TLQENMSRL
+832 L
-841 VGTVYIGGGTPNKYD
+841 
-856 EPADVIHTLNRDGF
+856 
-870 NWRFSDWNGKWLY
+870 
-883 TESGELVSHKAISK
+883 ES
-897 HDLNKAL
+897 
-904 YGKVSLDSNL
+904 
-914 YDILGFKKGKID
+914 
-926 QHEAIVKDYDALPDE
+926 
-941 KKQSYFEIELERRFH
+941 
-956 ITPEQLSR
+956 
-964 EFGGLSLQEG
+964 
-974 SSGQSEEDEFEFP
+974 
-987 TGSVKN
+987 
-993 WEALKKHAAQIL
+993 
-1005 SYASPTVYATVV
+1005 
-1017 RRIRVSRP
+1017 
-1025 QDDVRAYLMNMYR
+1025 
-1038 VNSSYRYACQLCHKP
+1038 
-1053 FSNVEMCQLE
+1053 
-1063 QKPDVELDPLNVCL
+1063 
-1077 CPNCAAKFRTLRND
+1077 
-1091 KYLADRLIDS
+1091 
-1101 ILDVSENEIEEN
+1101 
-1113 DHVSV
+1113 
-1118 AINDY
+1118 
-1123 DFWFTP
+1123 
-1129 THIAEIIELLKL
+1129 
-1141 KKKAAEERKAQPQ
+1141 
-1154 TASKPNAKAVAKAP
+1154 
-1168 ESNRAAPVQPV
+1168 
-1179 KEETPPSTPEPEEE
+1179 
-1193 GLQSDTSAYGE
+1193 
-1204 LIGRRVFHKSKKAY
+1204 
-1218 ARVVGCDGEYV
+1218 
-1229 VLNFESGDKAGQDVR
+1229 
-1244 YNLTMCLNNGWIEV
+1244 
-1258 VD
+1258 

>member
-1 MTPERLLYLLIL
+1 MEETTIGAVLFDGIEENPYLNELYDAILYNYGRQLFGLTNLPEKEISVPAALRFADILSKSVHTQNEETHKLWAQEIVVLLSALRPDDELIQYYLGSVLTSVSNFRGVSLKAADYVSADFLDRIFTQVSKEYLRIPEAENEYFFRAQKEIYEKFNEPYFSYSAPTSLGKSYIMRTFIREQIAKGKQCNFAIIVPTKALINETTEKLTEVLGPELKEKNYRIVTSAGAMALEEEHNFIFAMTPERLLYLLIL

-260 VGRIEF
+260 VWRIEF

-447 NKLSG
+447 NKSSG

-491 VLPSELISELINDK
+491 VKLKGQYVAFKDEAPYVNALISGMLEDIEDVILFRIANYFLRFSQEYRACFPDASFTDWYELVEYGTTNP
-505 RHYEWLPVSLTET
+505 EAVWLQ
-518 GPYKDVLS
+518 
-526 YFSSILGIEVIRPED
+526 
-541 LRSYFNDNH
+541 
-550 SFLENRDND
+550 
-559 WLVRLYKL
+559 
-567 YETVPNIFSE
+567 
-577 SNYRNILDAVIV
+577 RNGFTREAAAYI
-589 RTASNRMVA
+589 T
-598 PYRKSQSSY
+598 
-607 LPNVF
+607 
-612 LPSKKA
+612 
-618 MQAEVEFVHPYL
+618 
-630 FEKCR
+630 
-635 AFFENVLHLKTPNE
+635 
-649 YEHFVKS
+649 
-656 LEKRYAGTDFSGSFE
+656 EKRS
-671 EHVQD
+671 
-676 IHALVKYLRNSD
+676 
-688 YEADLRQIVRK
+688 
-699 AFYIKCRSGGK
+699 
-710 AYWARPHSKVI
+710 
-721 RFPQSETGLMLEQ
+721 Q
-734 YYKGIAP
+734 Y
-741 DIYFVD
+741 
-747 FDAYQSAGITFDDLR
+747 ITFDDNDQLR
-762 ALGVTDKIITGDEK
+762 LK
-776 TWGEY
+776 
-781 YTGNPGRQPEWRTTG
+781 P
-796 DFRWKL
+796 
-802 GIDKLE
+802 
-808 EALLYISQH
+808 ALLECENRSIRRE
-817 AKAKDAL
+817 AE
-824 IKSQVIFK
+824 QVQYNSPEIY
-832 TLQENMSRL
+832 L
-841 VGTVYIGGGTPNKYD
+841 
-856 EPADVIHTLNRDGF
+856 
-870 NWRFSDWNGKWLY
+870 
-883 TESGELVSHKAISK
+883 ES
-897 HDLNKAL
+897 
-904 YGKVSLDSNL
+904 
-914 YDILGFKKGKID
+914 
-926 QHEAIVKDYDALPDE
+926 
-941 KKQSYFEIELERRFH
+941 
-956 ITPEQLSR
+956 
-964 EFGGLSLQEG
+964 
-974 SSGQSEEDEFEFP
+974 
-987 TGSVKN
+987 
-993 WEALKKHAAQIL
+993 
-1005 SYASPTVYATVV
+1005 
-1017 RRIRVSRP
+1017 
-1025 QDDVRAYLMNMYR
+1025 
-1038 VNSSYRYACQLCHKP
+1038 
-1053 FSNVEMCQLE
+1053 
-1063 QKPDVELDPLNVCL
+1063 
-1077 CPNCAAKFRTLRND
+1077 
-1091 KYLADRLIDS
+1091 
-1101 ILDVSENEIEEN
+1101 
-1113 DHVSV
+1113 
-1118 AINDY
+1118 
-1123 DFWFTP
+1123 
-1129 THIAEIIELLKL
+1129 
-1141 KKKAAEERKAQPQ
+1141 
-1154 TASKPNAKAVAKAP
+1154 
-1168 ESNRAAPVQPV
+1168 
-1179 KEETPPSTPEPEEE
+1179 
-1193 GLQSDTSAYGE
+1193 
-1204 LIGRRVFHKSKKAY
+1204 
-1218 ARVVGCDGEYV
+1218 
-1229 VLNFESGDKAGQDVR
+1229 
-1244 YNLTMCLNNGWIEV
+1244 
-1258 VD
+1258 

>member
-1 MTPERLLYLLIL
+1 MEETTIGAVLFDGIEENPYLNELYDAILYNYGRQLFGLTNLPEKEISVPAALRFADILSKSVHTQNEETHKLWAQELVALLNALRPDDELIQYYLGSVLTSVSNFRGVSLKAADYVSADLLDRIFTQVSKEYLRIPEAENEYFFRAQKEIYEKFNEPYFSYSAPTSLGKSYIMRTFIREQIAKGRQCNFAIIVPTKALINETTEKLTEVLGPELKEKNYRIVTSAGAMALEKEHNFIFAMTPERLLYLLIL

-133 LGEGARSIVY
+133 LGESARSIVY

-234 ADNLFITSHKNGGD
+234 ADNLFITSHKNGCD

-370 AAIVAAFAGREH
+370 AAIAAAFAGREH

-416 KADYNELRN
+416 KADYNELRS

-435 WETYEYDTLGFR
+435 WETYEYDTLGFQ
-447 NKLSG
+447 NKSSG

-471 SLNHMVTDSI
+471 SLNHMVTNSI
-481 DYYRSTGKGK
+481 DYYLSTGKGK
-491 VLPSELISELINDK
+491 VKLKGQYVAFKNEAPYVNALISGMLEDIEDVILFRIANYFLRFSQEYRACFPEASFTDWYELVEYGTTNP
-505 RHYEWLPVSLTET
+505 EAVWLQ
-518 GPYKDVLS
+518 
-526 YFSSILGIEVIRPED
+526 
-541 LRSYFNDNH
+541 
-550 SFLENRDND
+550 
-559 WLVRLYKL
+559 
-567 YETVPNIFSE
+567 
-577 SNYRNILDAVIV
+577 RNGFTREAAAYI
-589 RTASNRMVA
+589 T
-598 PYRKSQSSY
+598 
-607 LPNVF
+607 
-612 LPSKKA
+612 
-618 MQAEVEFVHPYL
+618 
-630 FEKCR
+630 
-635 AFFENVLHLKTPNE
+635 
-649 YEHFVKS
+649 
-656 LEKRYAGTDFSGSFE
+656 EKRS
-671 EHVQD
+671 
-676 IHALVKYLRNSD
+676 
-688 YEADLRQIVRK
+688 
-699 AFYIKCRSGGK
+699 
-710 AYWARPHSKVI
+710 
-721 RFPQSETGLMLEQ
+721 Q
-734 YYKGIAP
+734 Y
-741 DIYFVD
+741 
-747 FDAYQSAGITFDDLR
+747 ITFDDNDQLR
-762 ALGVTDKIITGDEK
+762 LK
-776 TWGEY
+776 
-781 YTGNPGRQPEWRTTG
+781 P
-796 DFRWKL
+796 
-802 GIDKLE
+802 
-808 EALLYISQH
+808 ALLECENLSIRRE
-817 AKAKDAL
+817 AE
-824 IKSQVIFK
+824 QVQYNSPEI
-832 TLQENMSRL
+832 
-841 VGTVYIGGGTPNKYD
+841 Y
-856 EPADVIHTLNRDGF
+856 
-870 NWRFSDWNGKWLY
+870 
-883 TESGELVSHKAISK
+883 LVS
-897 HDLNKAL
+897 
-904 YGKVSLDSNL
+904 
-914 YDILGFKKGKID
+914 
-926 QHEAIVKDYDALPDE
+926 
-941 KKQSYFEIELERRFH
+941 
-956 ITPEQLSR
+956 
-964 EFGGLSLQEG
+964 
-974 SSGQSEEDEFEFP
+974 
-987 TGSVKN
+987 
-993 WEALKKHAAQIL
+993 
-1005 SYASPTVYATVV
+1005 
-1017 RRIRVSRP
+1017 
-1025 QDDVRAYLMNMYR
+1025 
-1038 VNSSYRYACQLCHKP
+1038 
-1053 FSNVEMCQLE
+1053 
-1063 QKPDVELDPLNVCL
+1063 
-1077 CPNCAAKFRTLRND
+1077 
-1091 KYLADRLIDS
+1091 
-1101 ILDVSENEIEEN
+1101 
-1113 DHVSV
+1113 
-1118 AINDY
+1118 
-1123 DFWFTP
+1123 
-1129 THIAEIIELLKL
+1129 
-1141 KKKAAEERKAQPQ
+1141 
-1154 TASKPNAKAVAKAP
+1154 
-1168 ESNRAAPVQPV
+1168 
-1179 KEETPPSTPEPEEE
+1179 
-1193 GLQSDTSAYGE
+1193 
-1204 LIGRRVFHKSKKAY
+1204 
-1218 ARVVGCDGEYV
+1218 
-1229 VLNFESGDKAGQDVR
+1229 
-1244 YNLTMCLNNGWIEV
+1244 
-1258 VD
+1258 

>member
-1 MTPERLLYLLIL
+1 MEETTIGAVLFDGIEENPYLNELYDAILYNYGRQLFGLTNLPEKEISVPAALRFADILSKSVHTQNEETHKLWAQEIVVLLSALRPDDELIQYYLGSVLTSVSNFRGVSLKAADYVSADFLDRIFTQVSKEYLRIPEAENEYFFRAQKEIYEKFNEPYFSYSAPTSLGKSYIMRTFIREQIAKGKQCNFAIIVPTKALINETTEKLTEVLGPELKEKNYRIVTSAGAMALEEEHNFIFAMTPERLLYLLIL

-390 SLDQTERLAREIRS
+390 SLDQTARLAREIRS

-447 NKLSG
+447 NKSSG

-491 VLPSELISELINDK
+491 VKLKGQYVAFKDEAPYVNALISGMLEDIEDVILFRIANYFLRFSQEYRACFPDASFTDWYELVEYGTTNP
-505 RHYEWLPVSLTET
+505 EAVWLQ
-518 GPYKDVLS
+518 
-526 YFSSILGIEVIRPED
+526 
-541 LRSYFNDNH
+541 
-550 SFLENRDND
+550 
-559 WLVRLYKL
+559 
-567 YETVPNIFSE
+567 
-577 SNYRNILDAVIV
+577 RNGFTREAAAYI
-589 RTASNRMVA
+589 T
-598 PYRKSQSSY
+598 
-607 LPNVF
+607 
-612 LPSKKA
+612 
-618 MQAEVEFVHPYL
+618 
-630 FEKCR
+630 
-635 AFFENVLHLKTPNE
+635 
-649 YEHFVKS
+649 
-656 LEKRYAGTDFSGSFE
+656 EKRS
-671 EHVQD
+671 
-676 IHALVKYLRNSD
+676 
-688 YEADLRQIVRK
+688 
-699 AFYIKCRSGGK
+699 
-710 AYWARPHSKVI
+710 
-721 RFPQSETGLMLEQ
+721 Q
-734 YYKGIAP
+734 Y
-741 DIYFVD
+741 
-747 FDAYQSAGITFDDLR
+747 ITFDDNDQLR
-762 ALGVTDKIITGDEK
+762 LK
-776 TWGEY
+776 
-781 YTGNPGRQPEWRTTG
+781 P
-796 DFRWKL
+796 
-802 GIDKLE
+802 
-808 EALLYISQH
+808 ALLECENRSIRRE
-817 AKAKDAL
+817 AE
-824 IKSQVIFK
+824 QVQYNSPEIY
-832 TLQENMSRL
+832 L
-841 VGTVYIGGGTPNKYD
+841 
-856 EPADVIHTLNRDGF
+856 
-870 NWRFSDWNGKWLY
+870 
-883 TESGELVSHKAISK
+883 ES
-897 HDLNKAL
+897 
-904 YGKVSLDSNL
+904 
-914 YDILGFKKGKID
+914 
-926 QHEAIVKDYDALPDE
+926 
-941 KKQSYFEIELERRFH
+941 
-956 ITPEQLSR
+956 
-964 EFGGLSLQEG
+964 
-974 SSGQSEEDEFEFP
+974 
-987 TGSVKN
+987 
-993 WEALKKHAAQIL
+993 
-1005 SYASPTVYATVV
+1005 
-1017 RRIRVSRP
+1017 
-1025 QDDVRAYLMNMYR
+1025 
-1038 VNSSYRYACQLCHKP
+1038 
-1053 FSNVEMCQLE
+1053 
-1063 QKPDVELDPLNVCL
+1063 
-1077 CPNCAAKFRTLRND
+1077 
-1091 KYLADRLIDS
+1091 
-1101 ILDVSENEIEEN
+1101 
-1113 DHVSV
+1113 
-1118 AINDY
+1118 
-1123 DFWFTP
+1123 
-1129 THIAEIIELLKL
+1129 
-1141 KKKAAEERKAQPQ
+1141 
-1154 TASKPNAKAVAKAP
+1154 
-1168 ESNRAAPVQPV
+1168 
-1179 KEETPPSTPEPEEE
+1179 
-1193 GLQSDTSAYGE
+1193 
-1204 LIGRRVFHKSKKAY
+1204 
-1218 ARVVGCDGEYV
+1218 
-1229 VLNFESGDKAGQDVR
+1229 
-1244 YNLTMCLNNGWIEV
+1244 
-1258 VD
+1258 

>member
-1 MTPERLLYLLIL
+1 MEETTIGAVLFDGIEENPYLNELYDAILYNYGRQLFGLTNLPEKEISVPAALRFADILSKSVHTQNEETHKLWAQEIVALLNALRPDDELIQYYLGSVLTSVSNFRGVSLKAADYVSADFLDRIFTQVSKEYLRIPEAENEYFFRAQKEIYEKFNEPYFSYSAPTSLGKSYIMRTFIREQIAKGKQCNFAIIVPTKALINETTEKLTEVLGPELKEKNYRIVTSAGAMALEEEHNFIFAMTPERLLYLLIL

-360 FSDVLSPEDE
+360 FSDVLSPKDE

-447 NKLSG
+447 NKSSG

-491 VLPSELISELINDK
+491 VKLKGQYVAFKDEAPYVNALISGMLEDIEDVILFRIANYFLRFSQEYRACFPDASFTDWYELVEYGTTNP
-505 RHYEWLPVSLTET
+505 EAVWLQ
-518 GPYKDVLS
+518 
-526 YFSSILGIEVIRPED
+526 
-541 LRSYFNDNH
+541 
-550 SFLENRDND
+550 
-559 WLVRLYKL
+559 
-567 YETVPNIFSE
+567 
-577 SNYRNILDAVIV
+577 RNGFTREAAAYI
-589 RTASNRMVA
+589 T
-598 PYRKSQSSY
+598 
-607 LPNVF
+607 
-612 LPSKKA
+612 
-618 MQAEVEFVHPYL
+618 
-630 FEKCR
+630 
-635 AFFENVLHLKTPNE
+635 
-649 YEHFVKS
+649 
-656 LEKRYAGTDFSGSFE
+656 EKRS
-671 EHVQD
+671 
-676 IHALVKYLRNSD
+676 
-688 YEADLRQIVRK
+688 
-699 AFYIKCRSGGK
+699 
-710 AYWARPHSKVI
+710 
-721 RFPQSETGLMLEQ
+721 Q
-734 YYKGIAP
+734 Y
-741 DIYFVD
+741 
-747 FDAYQSAGITFDDLR
+747 ITFDDNDQLR
-762 ALGVTDKIITGDEK
+762 LK
-776 TWGEY
+776 
-781 YTGNPGRQPEWRTTG
+781 P
-796 DFRWKL
+796 
-802 GIDKLE
+802 
-808 EALLYISQH
+808 ALLECENLSIRRE
-817 AKAKDAL
+817 AE
-824 IKSQVIFK
+824 QVQYNSPEI
-832 TLQENMSRL
+832 
-841 VGTVYIGGGTPNKYD
+841 Y
-856 EPADVIHTLNRDGF
+856 
-870 NWRFSDWNGKWLY
+870 
-883 TESGELVSHKAISK
+883 LVS
-897 HDLNKAL
+897 
-904 YGKVSLDSNL
+904 
-914 YDILGFKKGKID
+914 
-926 QHEAIVKDYDALPDE
+926 
-941 KKQSYFEIELERRFH
+941 
-956 ITPEQLSR
+956 
-964 EFGGLSLQEG
+964 
-974 SSGQSEEDEFEFP
+974 
-987 TGSVKN
+987 
-993 WEALKKHAAQIL
+993 
-1005 SYASPTVYATVV
+1005 
-1017 RRIRVSRP
+1017 
-1025 QDDVRAYLMNMYR
+1025 
-1038 VNSSYRYACQLCHKP
+1038 
-1053 FSNVEMCQLE
+1053 
-1063 QKPDVELDPLNVCL
+1063 
-1077 CPNCAAKFRTLRND
+1077 
-1091 KYLADRLIDS
+1091 
-1101 ILDVSENEIEEN
+1101 
-1113 DHVSV
+1113 
-1118 AINDY
+1118 
-1123 DFWFTP
+1123 
-1129 THIAEIIELLKL
+1129 
-1141 KKKAAEERKAQPQ
+1141 
-1154 TASKPNAKAVAKAP
+1154 
-1168 ESNRAAPVQPV
+1168 
-1179 KEETPPSTPEPEEE
+1179 
-1193 GLQSDTSAYGE
+1193 
-1204 LIGRRVFHKSKKAY
+1204 
-1218 ARVVGCDGEYV
+1218 
-1229 VLNFESGDKAGQDVR
+1229 
-1244 YNLTMCLNNGWIEV
+1244 
-1258 VD
+1258 

>member
-1 MTPERLLYLLIL
+1 MSISSALKKEIYEKFNEPYFSYSAPTSLGKSYIMRTFIREQIAKGRQCNFAIIVPTKALINETTEKLTEVLGPELKEKNYRIVTSAGAMALEKEHNFIFAMTPERLLYLLIL

-133 LGEGARSIVY
+133 LGESARSIVY

-191 KGVAYHMGYLP
+191 KGVAYHMVYLP

-370 AAIVAAFAGREH
+370 AAIAAAFAGREH

-416 KADYNELRN
+416 KADYNELRS

-435 WETYEYDTLGFR
+435 WETYEYDTLGFQ
-447 NKLSG
+447 NKSSG

-471 SLNHMVTDSI
+471 SLNHMVTNSI
-481 DYYRSTGKGK
+481 DYYLSTGKGK
-491 VLPSELISELINDK
+491 VKLKGQYVAFKNEAPYVNALISGMLEDIEDVILFRIANYFLRFSQEYRACFPEASFTDWYELVEYGTTNP
-505 RHYEWLPVSLTET
+505 EAVWLQ
-518 GPYKDVLS
+518 
-526 YFSSILGIEVIRPED
+526 
-541 LRSYFNDNH
+541 
-550 SFLENRDND
+550 
-559 WLVRLYKL
+559 
-567 YETVPNIFSE
+567 
-577 SNYRNILDAVIV
+577 RNGFTREAAAYI
-589 RTASNRMVA
+589 T
-598 PYRKSQSSY
+598 
-607 LPNVF
+607 
-612 LPSKKA
+612 
-618 MQAEVEFVHPYL
+618 
-630 FEKCR
+630 
-635 AFFENVLHLKTPNE
+635 
-649 YEHFVKS
+649 
-656 LEKRYAGTDFSGSFE
+656 EKRS
-671 EHVQD
+671 
-676 IHALVKYLRNSD
+676 
-688 YEADLRQIVRK
+688 
-699 AFYIKCRSGGK
+699 
-710 AYWARPHSKVI
+710 
-721 RFPQSETGLMLEQ
+721 Q
-734 YYKGIAP
+734 Y
-741 DIYFVD
+741 
-747 FDAYQSAGITFDDLR
+747 ITFDD
-762 ALGVTDKIITGDEK
+762 
-776 TWGEY
+776 
-781 YTGNPGRQPEWRTTG
+781 
-796 DFRWKL
+796 
-802 GIDKLE
+802 
-808 EALLYISQH
+808 
-817 AKAKDAL
+817 
-824 IKSQVIFK
+824 
-832 TLQENMSRL
+832 
-841 VGTVYIGGGTPNKYD
+841 
-856 EPADVIHTLNRDGF
+856 
-870 NWRFSDWNGKWLY
+870 NG
-883 TESGELVSHKAISK
+883 S
-897 HDLNKAL
+897 
-904 YGKVSLDSNL
+904 
-914 YDILGFKKGKID
+914 
-926 QHEAIVKDYDALPDE
+926 
-941 KKQSYFEIELERRFH
+941 
-956 ITPEQLSR
+956 
-964 EFGGLSLQEG
+964 
-974 SSGQSEEDEFEFP
+974 
-987 TGSVKN
+987 
-993 WEALKKHAAQIL
+993 
-1005 SYASPTVYATVV
+1005 
-1017 RRIRVSRP
+1017 
-1025 QDDVRAYLMNMYR
+1025 
-1038 VNSSYRYACQLCHKP
+1038 
-1053 FSNVEMCQLE
+1053 
-1063 QKPDVELDPLNVCL
+1063 
-1077 CPNCAAKFRTLRND
+1077 
-1091 KYLADRLIDS
+1091 
-1101 ILDVSENEIEEN
+1101 
-1113 DHVSV
+1113 
-1118 AINDY
+1118 
-1123 DFWFTP
+1123 
-1129 THIAEIIELLKL
+1129 
-1141 KKKAAEERKAQPQ
+1141 
-1154 TASKPNAKAVAKAP
+1154 
-1168 ESNRAAPVQPV
+1168 APVEACASGMR
-1179 KEETPPSTPEPEEE
+1179 KPEHSPRSRT
-1193 GLQSDTSAYGE
+1193 GA
-1204 LIGRRVFHKSKKAY
+1204 V
-1218 ARVVGCDGEYV
+1218 
-1229 VLNFESGDKAGQDVR
+1229 
-1244 YNLTMCLNNGWIEV
+1244 
-1258 VD
+1258 